1 MTYISNFI
9 YKFYLYSKYKTRNE
23 TRNKTENKKINKMKN
38 NENSSKEELIKYS
51 FFPCIF

>member
-23 TRNKTENKKINKMKN
+23 SRNKTENKKIT
-38 NENSSKEELIKYS
+38 EEELIKYS
-51 FFPCIF
+51 FTPCVF

>member
-9 YKFYLYSKYKTRNE
+9 YKFYLYSKYKTKNE
-23 TRNKTENKKINKMKN
+23 TRNEKIKMKN

-51 FFPCIF
+51 FIPCVF